1 MFKNVL
7 GNENVKRIL
16 EKSINE
22 SNISHSYMFI
32 GKKGIGKL
40 IFAKE
45 FAKALY
51 CIGEEK
57 PCGKCEEC
65 NRFEEHNNP
74 DIVIIDEEEKSI
86 KTETIKEM
94 VKSVYEKPIQ
104 STRKIYIINDSE
116 KMTKEA
122 QNSLL
127 KTLEEPPQYV
137 IIILITENE
146 NLLLNT
152 VKSRCT
158 KIKFNEL
165 TDGEIK
171 QILKSKYSLEEVADT
186 VLEFAEGSAERAL
199 IIHGKDEIFNT
210 LKNIVYNLD
219 EIDIIDFLN
228 KKDIVFKEKE
238 DIYEILNYINIM
250 LYKKSKE
257 NVKYI
262 NCIKIIEETK
272 DRLKKNCNYDMTID
286 NLLLKLR
293 EEING

>member
-16 EKSINE
+16 EKSIAE
-22 SNISHSYMFI
+22 GNISHSYMFV

-40 IFAKE
+40 MFAKE

-51 CIGEEK
+51 CTGKEK

-104 STRKIYIINDSE
+104 SAKKIYIINDSE

-127 KTLEEPPQYV
+127 KTLEEPPEYV
-137 IIILITENE
+137 IMILITENE

-165 TDGEIK
+165 TNSEIK
-171 QILKSKYSLEEVADT
+171 QILKTKYSLEEVSDT
-186 VLEFAEGSAERAL
+186 VLEFAEGSVERAL
-199 IIHGKDEIFNT
+199 RVHGKDEIFNT

-219 EIDIIDFLN
+219 EIDIIDLLN

-272 DRLKKNCNYDMTID
+272 DRLKKNSNYDMTID
-286 NLLLKLR
+286 NLLLKLW